1 MVVICNQPYPIET
14 PFQEHFDNY
23 SFPLSDFQKYAI
35 QSIVEGNHVLVTA
48 HTGSG
53 KTLPAEF
60 AIRHF
65 KEKGKKLIYTSPI
78 KALSNQKFHD
88 FSSKFPDISFGLFT
102 GDIKT
107 NPDAD
112 VLIMTTE
119 ILMNYLFTSLN
130 SVNDTTSSTLQF
142 QIDIQNEL
150 GCVVFDEVHYINDAH
165 RGQVW
170 EKTILMLPPH
180 IQMVMLS
187 ATIDNPEGF
196 AKWCER
202 GETYDNRKQVY
213 LASTNHRVVPLTH
226 YGFMTNTESIFKHVK
241 DKATQQEIKQATN
254 KLLLLQDANGKFS
267 EPGYKQISK
276 IEKLFSNNHQYMKR
290 KHVLNELSLHL
301 RNNEMLPAIAFVFS
315 RKQVEACADDITVP
329 LLEFDSKVAYTIR
342 YECDQIVR
350 KLPNFQEY
358 LQLPEYI
365 HLVSLLEKGIGI
377 HHSGMIPILRE
388 IVELMISKKHIKL
401 LFATE
406 SFAIGL
412 DCPIKTAIFTN
423 LTKFDGNG
431 ERYLM
436 AHEYTQMAG
445 RAGRRGIDTIGYI
458 VHCNNLFSIPSQYE
472 YQKIM
477 GGVPQKLVSKY
488 HISYSLILNLLK
500 NGQTTNFHHF
510 SKKSM
515 IYDEIQKSVQ
525 GQKLDIDDVQ
535 QKINKVNTKT
545 STPLTICNMYIE
557 QENTSK
563 KGSNNQRKK
572 AMKEIERLK
581 REYNNIEIDCMQIKR
596 LNELQNELDI
606 LKQDAYYTEQYLFN
620 QTSKVCSLLIDDG
633 FITCTNNLSCNSY
646 LENNTYEL
654 TKLGTIASNIAE
666 IHPLIMTRLL
676 EHWNYFQDLSS
687 VQIVGVFSCFTD
699 VKVPNDER
707 YMSPESNDNIVNKYI
722 HDIIKLYTE
731 YDTIEGDTGMSTGI
745 QYNDELQYDIIDL
758 SMKWY
763 MCDDEQSCR
772 LFIEEEVKK
781 YSISIGDFT
790 KAILKIMTITREWM
804 NVFEQLGYIEIL
816 HKLSVIEPALLK
828 YVMTSQSLYV

>member
-14 PFQEHFDNY
+14 QFQPHFDNY

-35 QSIVEGNHVLVTA
+35 QAIVEGNHALVTA

-202 GETYDNRKQVY
+202 GETYDTRKQVY

-226 YGFMTNTESIFKHVK
+226 YGFMTTTESIFKHVK

-254 KLLLLQDANGKFS
+254 KLLLLQDANGNFS

-315 RKQVEACADDITVP
+315 RKQVETCADDITVP

-342 YECDQIVR
+342 YECEQIIR
-350 KLPNFQEY
+350 KLPNF
-358 LQLPEYI
+358 
-365 HLVSLLEKGIGI
+365 
-377 HHSGMIPILRE
+377 
-388 IVELMISKKHIKL
+388 
-401 LFATE
+401 
-406 SFAIGL
+406 
-412 DCPIKTAIFTN
+412 
-423 LTKFDGNG
+423 
-431 ERYLM
+431 
-436 AHEYTQMAG
+436 
-445 RAGRRGIDTIGYI
+445 
-458 VHCNNLFSIPSQYE
+458 
-472 YQKIM
+472 
-477 GGVPQKLVSKY
+477 
-488 HISYSLILNLLK
+488 
-500 NGQTTNFHHF
+500 
-510 SKKSM
+510 
-515 IYDEIQKSVQ
+515 
-525 GQKLDIDDVQ
+525 
-535 QKINKVNTKT
+535 
-545 STPLTICNMYIE
+545 
-557 QENTSK
+557 
-563 KGSNNQRKK
+563 
-572 AMKEIERLK
+572 
-581 REYNNIEIDCMQIKR
+581 
-596 LNELQNELDI
+596 
-606 LKQDAYYTEQYLFN
+606 
-620 QTSKVCSLLIDDG
+620 
-633 FITCTNNLSCNSY
+633 
-646 LENNTYEL
+646 
-654 TKLGTIASNIAE
+654 
-666 IHPLIMTRLL
+666 
-676 EHWNYFQDLSS
+676 
-687 VQIVGVFSCFTD
+687 
-699 VKVPNDER
+699 
-707 YMSPESNDNIVNKYI
+707 
-722 HDIIKLYTE
+722 
-731 YDTIEGDTGMSTGI
+731 
-745 QYNDELQYDIIDL
+745 
-758 SMKWY
+758 
-763 MCDDEQSCR
+763 
-772 LFIEEEVKK
+772 
-781 YSISIGDFT
+781 
-790 KAILKIMTITREWM
+790 
-804 NVFEQLGYIEIL
+804 
-816 HKLSVIEPALLK
+816 
-828 YVMTSQSLYV
+828 